1 MENGFAWALLALF
14 LALNIGGIGL
24 AARAYVASAAI
35 ILVVSIIETSYAM
48 AYHDELTGL
57 PSRRAFND
65 ATLQLEAPYTVAG
78 VDIDHFKSV
87 NDTFGHETGDE
98 VLCMV
103 AGNLA
108 RVTGG
113 GQPFRV
119 GGEEFTILFP
129 GKSPAAVMEHVEF
142 LRQTIEESPFRLRGS
157 ADRRSAPRGPDRR
170 SSGRKK
176 NTRTRAKVHRGSLQV
191 TVSIGVAA
199 AQSEDMKVEEVLKL
213 ADQALYAAKRGGR
226 NRVEVAG
233 PVAETA
239 KEEKRSKHRLISE
252 AAYQTKQEL
261 ASASRKILNARE
273 RADVHKSSFRR
284 HHSGLQ
290 CVSEHVHSCARIRRH
305 DNGRRQHPIPNPG
318 LSGLRHP
325 VASGE
330 RQSQPSIALLHIRDL
345 LESFPRAHR
354 HRVILRD
361 NGVHLQITRSRE
373 PKPCTYSLV
382 RTPLRPLRA
391 NHSNL
396 NVFRLSL
403 LHPVGALLR
412 RVASGRSLYIKDGTP
427 TRHEGRDLMP
437 LNATNFFVI

>member
-1 MENGFAWALLALF
+1 LFLGHRAIEFFAQGRVPLAGAGLTAFEAVSFLVPLNFVLLAVSRERGVTLAIAAPRLALLFVQSVFVAVICRPAPSAGSHLFHGAFFGRTWSAWTPIPQIALLVSGAVFAYLLVRLVSRPKPVENGFAWALLALF

-129 GKSPAAVMEHVEF
+129 GKSPAAVMEHVEL
-142 LRQTIEESPFRLRGS
+142 LRQTIEESPFRLRGN

-176 NTRTRAKVHRGSLQV
+176 NTGARVKVQRGSLQV
-191 TVSIGVAA
+191 TVSIGVAEPHG
-199 AQSEDMKVEEVLKL
+199 EDMKVEEVLKL
-213 ADQALYAAKRGGR
+213 ADQALYAAKRGAQSSRSCGPCAETIQKKKRPEHRLSR
-226 NRVEVAG
+226 NRRI
-233 PVAETA
+233 T
-239 KEEKRSKHRLISE
+239 
-252 AAYQTKQEL
+252 
-261 ASASRKILNARE
+261 
-273 RADVHKSSFRR
+273 
-284 HHSGLQ
+284 
-290 CVSEHVHSCARIRRH
+290 EH
-305 DNGRRQHPIPNPG
+305 P
-318 LSGLRHP
+318 
-325 VASGE
+325 
-330 RQSQPSIALLHIRDL
+330 
-345 LESFPRAHR
+345 
-354 HRVILRD
+354 
-361 NGVHLQITRSRE
+361 
-373 PKPCTYSLV
+373 
-382 RTPLRPLRA
+382 
-391 NHSNL
+391 
-396 NVFRLSL
+396 
-403 LHPVGALLR
+403 
-412 RVASGRSLYIKDGTP
+412 
-427 TRHEGRDLMP
+427 
-437 LNATNFFVI
+437 

>member
-1 MENGFAWALLALF
+1 VENGFAWALLALF

-129 GKSPAAVMEHVEF
+129 GKSPAAVMEHVEL
-142 LRQTIEESPFRLRGS
+142 LRQTIEESPFRLRGN

-176 NTRTRAKVHRGSLQV
+176 NTGARVKVQRGSLQV
-191 TVSIGVAA
+191 TVSIGVAEPHG
-199 AQSEDMKVEEVLKL
+199 EDMKVEEVLKL

-233 PVAETA
+233 PAQ
-239 KEEKRSKHRLISE
+239 KRSKR
-252 AAYQTKQEL
+252 K
-261 ASASRKILNARE
+261 SAQN
-273 RADVHKSSFRR
+273 
-284 HHSGLQ
+284 
-290 CVSEHVHSCARIRRH
+290 
-305 DNGRRQHPIPNPG
+305 
-318 LSGLRHP
+318 
-325 VASGE
+325 
-330 RQSQPSIALLHIRDL
+330 IA
-345 LESFPRAHR
+345 
-354 HRVILRD
+354 
-361 NGVHLQITRSRE
+361 
-373 PKPCTYSLV
+373 
-382 RTPLRPLRA
+382 
-391 NHSNL
+391 
-396 NVFRLSL
+396 
-403 LHPVGALLR
+403 
-412 RVASGRSLYIKDGTP
+412 
-427 TRHEGRDLMP
+427 
-437 LNATNFFVI
+437 

>member
-1 MENGFAWALLALF
+1 MTFRPHGILKSLVMPGGLLLGIAAGIVQSGALRGAGTVIDFFYYTAFGVGLLLAWRFHSSRVASALVVLFLGHRAIEFFAQGRVPLAGAGLTAFEAVSFLVPLNFVLLAVSRERGVTLAIAAPRLALLFVQSVFVAVICRPAPSAGSHLFHGAFFGRTWSAWTPIPQIALLVFVAVFAYLIVRLVSRPKPVENGFAWALLALF

-65 ATLQLEAPYTVAG
+65 STLQLEAPYTVAV

-108 RVTGG
+108 LVTGG

-129 GKSPAAVMEHVEF
+129 GKSQAAVMEHVEL
-142 LRQTIEESPFRLRGS
+142 LRQTIEESPFRLRGN

-170 SSGRKK
+170 SSRRKK
-176 NTRTRAKVHRGSLQV
+176 NTGARVKVQRGSLQV
-191 TVSIGVAA
+191 TVSIGVAEPHG
-199 AQSEDMKVEEVLKL
+199 EDMKVEEVLKL

-233 PVAETA
+233 PAQ
-239 KEEKRSKHRLISE
+239 KRSKR
-252 AAYQTKQEL
+252 K
-261 ASASRKILNARE
+261 SAQN
-273 RADVHKSSFRR
+273 
-284 HHSGLQ
+284 
-290 CVSEHVHSCARIRRH
+290 
-305 DNGRRQHPIPNPG
+305 
-318 LSGLRHP
+318 
-325 VASGE
+325 
-330 RQSQPSIALLHIRDL
+330 IA
-345 LESFPRAHR
+345 
-354 HRVILRD
+354 
-361 NGVHLQITRSRE
+361 
-373 PKPCTYSLV
+373 
-382 RTPLRPLRA
+382 
-391 NHSNL
+391 
-396 NVFRLSL
+396 
-403 LHPVGALLR
+403 
-412 RVASGRSLYIKDGTP
+412 
-427 TRHEGRDLMP
+427 
-437 LNATNFFVI
+437 